1 MPSPRVKAASVE
13 VAAVVDLEADL
24 AAALA
29 AALEAVG
36 VAEEV
41 VVALAVAVVAEE
53 EEEGEAPVEVDVDV
67 VASEVKERKFACLGQ
82 QLEANV

>member
-1 MPSPRVKAASVE
+1 MPNPRVKAASVE
-13 VAAVVDLEADL
+13 VVAAVDLAVDL

-36 VAEEV
+36 VAGEV
-41 VVALAVAVVAEE
+41 VVALAVVVVVEE
-53 EEEGEAPVEVDVDV
+53 EEEGEAPVEVDADV
-67 VASEVKERKFACLGQ
+67 VASEVKEIKFVCVVQ